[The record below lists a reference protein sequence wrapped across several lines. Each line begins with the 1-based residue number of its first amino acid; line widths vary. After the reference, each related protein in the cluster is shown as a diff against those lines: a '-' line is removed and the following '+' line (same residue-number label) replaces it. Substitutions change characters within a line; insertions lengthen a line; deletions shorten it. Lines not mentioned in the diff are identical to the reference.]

1 MHQKTID
8 EIAGLILYMD
18 DLIINDQDNNPYVYI
33 DGVKVPFRKEYDNP
47 ISAINKFKGFIKVME
62 EEDCWKDGKH
72 SGDCTKVPAT
82 CFRCLVEEYRSRA
95 SKLIEYFEKE

>member
-1 MHQKTID
+1 MQQNTID

-18 DLIINDQDNNPYVYI
+18 DIIINDEDNNPYMMI
-33 DGVKVPFRKEYDNP
+33 NGEKVRFRREYDDP
-47 ISAINKFKGFIKVME
+47 LSAIKKFKGFVKVME

-72 SGDCTKVPAT
+72 CGDCTKVPAT
-82 CFRCLVEEYRSRA
+82 CFRCLVEDYRARA